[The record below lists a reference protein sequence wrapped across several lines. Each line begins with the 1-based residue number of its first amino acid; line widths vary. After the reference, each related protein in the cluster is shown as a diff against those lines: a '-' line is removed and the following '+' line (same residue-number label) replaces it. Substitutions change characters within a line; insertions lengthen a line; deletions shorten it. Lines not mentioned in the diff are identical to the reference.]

1 MHELAKTSATPLV
14 ERVLRE
20 QFERWH
26 SGERV
31 SAEEF
36 FHRYPGL
43 LDHAEDTLDV
53 VVAEFVLREELG
65 EAPTLEEFLSRF
77 PQFQEPLERHVELEH
92 ALERA
97 VPTEADGYGP
107 VERIVHAPSALAE
120 PNGIRVPGYE
130 IIGELGRGGMGVV
143 YKAQHTTLHRTV
155 ALKLLANLSLARPE
169 DVARFRIEGEALASL
184 QHPHVVRLYE
194 VGEWRYSEAMA
205 IPFLAMEFVEG
216 GSLDRVLNG
225 QPQSPRV
232 AAAFVEKLARAT
244 HAAHQRG
251 IIHRDLKP
259 ANILLQESEIQSSKS
274 ERDHGPGVS
283 DFGFRISDFTPKVS
297 DFGLA
302 KILHRDPHLTQTGTM
317 LGTPSY
323 IAPEQIEGSPAALT
337 PACDVYA
344 LGAILFELLTGKPP
358 FTAATPLRLL
368 ALVKSEEPVPPSSRR
383 RIPFDLDTICLKCLR
398 KDPRQRYASA
408 EALADDLR
416 RFLAGEPIRA
426 RPTPWWERGWKWARR
441 RPAAAALI
449 GVIGLALLSLA
460 GGGLWYQKQ
469 LQAALMTAERERD
482 RATAG
487 YRLARQA
494 VADYFTQVSESK
506 LLGKESLQPLRK
518 ELLTAALKYYQE
530 FLRQQGNDPTL
541 RAELAQAYQRV
552 AWITN
557 AIGSKEDALA
567 AYQKARD
574 AFAELYHSAPCDPT
588 YPFEWASCCD
598 MIGRLQGETGQPA
611 DALRSHAQAL
621 AVWDALLKAQ
631 PAEPCWKTSWANSR
645 MYSGFTYRQIGQ
657 LNEALRA
664 HEEAQAMRAQLVQQ
678 QPGDLYFEGEYATG
692 HINVGLVLELLDR
705 PAEAVRSYEQARV
718 LFEQLAR
725 RNSTEEAF
733 LRSALAK
740 SHSCLANA
748 HAALGKSEEALRLH
762 ECAREHLEQLVQAN
776 PSVTD
781 YQCELAMTCLALAKL
796 ERASGRWQAAQRAG
810 QRANDLLN
818 KLVQANPTVPSFQ
831 EKLAT
836 SYADLGR
843 CRHQGEQP
851 AAAVDHFEQAHRIGA
866 KLVQDHPKEV
876 EFQASLA
883 ATLQDLGRLCV
894 DLRQPAQAQQAYTE
908 AQGLCEELVR
918 AQPGVPRYRCCL
930 ANVYY
935 HLGLFH
941 AAYHRPAEA
950 LRFHEQGRILL
961 DQLIQT
967 RPAVVAFQS
976 YLAQSQVEV
985 GNAHFAA
992 GHLAEAISCYERA
1005 RATAENILQA
1015 HPQRAEDLG
1024 TLGIAW
1030 GNRAVVLRR
1039 LGRSGEAL
1047 EAFRQAVVHQ
1057 RRAVGQAPQAV
1068 RYRRWLSNHYAGSA
1082 AALRDLH
1089 RPSDASDAIEERR
1102 QLWPHDVREQLVAAW
1117 EFVQCIPLVGQG
1129 KPELSPEDLGQQQRH
1144 AGRAVDAFRQ
1154 ALARIAHRILPVAE
1168 FVRIRALVRPNSHKF
1183 GYGAP
1188 CGLRN
1193 FDGAVL
1199 RSAESHVG

>member
-1 MHELAKTSATPLV
+1 MHELAKTSANPLV

-20 QFERWH
+20 QFERWA

-43 LDHAEDTLDV
+43 LDCAEDTLDV
-53 VVAEFVLREELG
+53 IVAEFVLREELG
-65 EAPTLEEFLSRF
+65 EAPTFEEFLSRF
-77 PQFQEPLERHVELEH
+77 PQFQEPLRRHIELEH
-92 ALERA
+92 ALERTT
-97 VPTEADGYGP
+97 PTEADGYRP
-107 VERIVHAPSALAE
+107 VRRAGRAPSTPAE
-120 PNGIRVPGYE
+120 RNGIRVPGYE
-130 IIGELGRGGMGVV
+130 ILGELGRGGMGVV
-143 YKAQHTTLHRTV
+143 YKAQHTTLRRTV
-155 ALKLLANLSLARPE
+155 ALKLLAHLSLARPE
-169 DVARFRIEGEALASL
+169 DAARFQIEGEALASL

-194 VGEWRYSEAMA
+194 VGEWRNSEAMT

-225 QPQSPRV
+225 QPQSPRM
-232 AAAFVEKLARAT
+232 AAAFVEKLARAA

-251 IIHRDLKP
+251 VIHRDLKP
-259 ANILLQESEIQSSKS
+259 ANILLAADPEARPTSGAGLA
-274 ERDHGPGVS
+274 HP
-283 DFGFRISDFTPKVS
+283 TPADDPPSQLGDYEPKIS

-302 KILHRDPHLTQTGTM
+302 RILHRDPHLTQTGTM

-368 ALVKSEEPVPPSSRR
+368 ALVRSEEPVPPSSRR
-383 RIPFDLDTICLKCLR
+383 CIPFDLDSICLKCLR

-416 RFLAGEPIRA
+416 RFRAGEPIRA
-426 RPTPWWERGWKWARR
+426 RPTPFWERGWKWARR

-469 LQAALMTAERERD
+469 LQAALRTAERERD

-494 VADYFTQVSESK
+494 VDEYFTQVSESK
-506 LLGKESLQPLRK
+506 LLGKDSLQPLRK
-518 ELLTAALKYYQE
+518 DLLTAALKYYQE
-530 FLRQQGNDPTL
+530 FLRQQGDDPTL
-541 RAELAQAYQRV
+541 RAELAQAYQRM

-557 AIGSKEDALA
+557 AIGSKEEALA
-567 AYQKARD
+567 AYEKARD
-574 AFAELYHSAPCDPT
+574 AFAELSHSAPCDPT
-588 YPFEWASCCD
+588 YPFKWASCCD
-598 MIGRLQGETGQPA
+598 MIGRLQGETGRPA

-631 PAEPCWKTSWANSR
+631 PAEPCWKTSWANNR
-645 MYSGFTYRQIGQ
+645 MYSGFIHRQMGQ

-664 HEEAQAMRAQLVQQ
+664 YEEAQAMRAQLVQH

-692 HINVGLVLELLDR
+692 HINVGSVLELLDR

-733 LRSALAK
+733 LRFGVAK
-740 SHSCLANA
+740 SCSCLANA
-748 HAALGKSEEALRLH
+748 HAALGKSEEALRLR

-781 YQCELAMTCLALAKL
+781 YQRELAMTYLDLARL
-796 ERASGRWQAAQRAG
+796 ERVSGRWQAAQRAG
-810 QRANDLLN
+810 QRAHDLWN
-818 KLVQANPTVPSFQ
+818 KLVQANPTVPSLQ

-843 CRHQGEQP
+843 CRHQGGQP
-851 AAAVDHFEQAHRIGA
+851 TAAVGDFEQARRIGA
-866 KLVQDHPKEV
+866 QLVQDHPKEI
-876 EFQASLA
+876 EFQTSLV

-908 AQGLCEELVR
+908 AQGRCEKLVR

-935 HLGLFH
+935 HIGLFH

-950 LRFHEQGRILL
+950 LRFHEQGRGLL
-961 DQLIQT
+961 DQLVRT

-992 GHLAEAISCYERA
+992 RHFAEAIRCYERA
-1005 RATAENILQA
+1005 RATAANILQA
-1015 HPQRAEDLG
+1015 HPHRVKDLG

-1030 GNRAVVLRR
+1030 GNRGVILRR
-1039 LGRSGEAL
+1039 LGQSEEAL

-1057 RRAVGQAPQAV
+1057 RRAVNYAPQAV
-1068 RYRRWLSNHYAGSA
+1068 QYRRWLSNHYAGSA

-1102 QLWPHDVREQLVAAW
+1102 QLWPHDVRRQLVAAW
-1117 EFVQCIPLVGQG
+1117 GFVQCIPLVGQG
-1129 KPELSPEDLGQQQRH
+1129 KPDLSPEDLRQQQRH
-1144 AGRAVDAFRQ
+1144 AGRALDAFRQ
-1154 ALARIAHRILPVAE
+1154 ALKCL
-1168 FVRIRALVRPNSHKF
+1168 
-1183 GYGAP
+1183 GAS
-1188 CGLRN
+1188 
-1193 FDGAVL
+1193 VL
-1199 RSAESHVG
+1199 RSAENGVG